1 MFLESRQWQ
10 VVVESSI
17 RAVRSYWL
25 WFRGSSTGLFCGS
38 LLGLRSGLFDHL
50 FLWPLCLCTWGLFS
64 ISIFSKIF
72 NLLFASTFSFWFRV
86 IFVLSFCRFL
96 FGAVSVELGGL
107 IGDLLSFGLVL
118 EGDFSVT
125 HLVGCVVG
133 DSSMLFSWSVLTV
146 EVCECAGVFP
156 LFAARSAFVVGVSE
170 ILLVSRE
177 ALISLI

>member
-1 MFLESRQWQ
+1 M
-10 VVVESSI
+10 
-17 RAVRSYWL
+17 
-25 WFRGSSTGLFCGS
+25 
-38 LLGLRSGLFDHL
+38 LGLRSGLFDRL

-64 ISIFSKIF
+64 VSIFSKIF
-72 NLLFASTFSFWFRV
+72 NLLLASTFSFCFGL
-86 IFVLSFCRFL
+86 IFVLSFCGFL
-96 FGAVSVELGGL
+96 FGEVSVELGGL

-133 DSSMLFSWSVLTV
+133 DSSMFFSRSVLTV
-146 EVCECAGVFP
+146 EVCECAGVFT
-156 LFAARSAFVVGVSE
+156 LSATRSAFVDGVSE